1 MTIVVATLQT
11 AVCNVMRTT
20 VMGPFFPEA
29 EDGGCGHRIS
39 YPYSDMANTNGD
51 PSGHGRCLPT
61 FVGSDDEHEFSKKN
75 SL

>member
-1 MTIVVATLQT
+1 MAEEVAVEDAVIVL
-11 AVCNVMRTT
+11 
-20 VMGPFFPEA
+20 
-29 EDGGCGHRIS
+29 S
-39 YPYSDMANTNGD
+39 YPYSDMANTTENTNGD